1 MTTTTAPAARLWRI
15 TLLVLLG
22 VLVVAILGMAA
33 LTASAE
39 RSAPPAATLAPAGA
53 TELVIQGGLKR
64 PFPALVM
71 RPDNPTTPQR
81 VALGRLLYFDPVL
94 SGGNEVACATCHHPD
109 LGFTDGRAF
118 AMGRD
123 GVGVGPAR
131 DGGAATERGAPT
143 VWNATYNHRQFWDG
157 RAADLEAQALGPITA
172 ANEMNAN
179 PAQVEAKLRAIPEYA
194 ALFDEAFGGQ
204 GGSGV
209 TFDNVTK
216 ALAAFE
222 RTLVS
227 NNSAFDRYAAGD
239 HTALTA
245 EQKRGLNLFRSTRT
259 RCFECHGFPT
269 FANPDFKVIGVPE
282 TPGHPADIGRARI
295 DGGPAY
301 DHAFK
306 IPTLRNIALTAPYM
320 HNGAF
325 ATLEEVVD
333 FYSHGGGKGVGM
345 NLPNLDDKIR
355 PFSLTAQEKSDLI
368 AFLNA
373 LTDESHLPDIP
384 SRVPS
389 GQAVVPRLPR
399 PPAVPVAAAAAVDTP
414 TPQPPRRLRVAPG
427 GDIQAVVD
435 QAAPGDTIV
444 IPPGT
449 YHQAITVDM
458 DDITLRGEAM
468 DGLRPILD
476 GEGQLADGILASGNQ
491 FTVEGLDIRNYT
503 GNGVVVHG
511 AMNATLR
518 DLNVDNTG
526 LYGVYPVEVDGVLVE
541 RVKVTGV
548 RDAGIY
554 VGQSRNI
561 IVQDNEATRNVTG
574 IEIENS
580 VNAVVRNNFVHDNAG
595 GILVFLLP
603 NNPSKFGHHT
613 RLVGNRV
620 IANNHVNF
628 ADPAAIVS
636 KVPSGTGILIMAADH
651 TEVTGNEIRNNDST
665 GIGVI
670 SLDMV
675 LPPSKTF
682 DVDPTPENNTI
693 YGNRMSANGRRPAP
707 SVTEAGL
714 PGADLLWDGSGWS
727 NTWDQ
732 PGAKSFPPALP
743 GPGWPDWAR
752 KTWWQ
757 VIDMAK
763 SRL

>member
-1 MTTTTAPAARLWRI
+1 MTHTPTRASRLWRI
-15 TLLVLLG
+15 VLLVLLTL
-22 VLVVAILGMAA
+22 LVVSILGMAA

-39 RSAPPAATLAPAGA
+39 RAAPPPRLAPDGA
-53 TELVIQGGLKR
+53 AELVIQGGLKR
-64 PFPALVM
+64 PFPAM
-71 RPDNPTTPQR
+71 ATRPDNPTTPER
-81 VALGRLLYFDPVL
+81 VALGRLLYFDAVL
-94 SGGNEVACATCHHPD
+94 SGGNDVACATCHHPD
-109 LGFTDGRAF
+109 LGFADGRAF

-123 GVGVGPAR
+123 GQGIGPAR
-131 DGGAATERGAPT
+131 VGGAATDRGAPT
-143 VWNATYNHRQFWDG
+143 VWNAAYNHRQFWDG
-157 RAADLEAQALGPITA
+157 RAADLEAQAQGPITA
-172 ANEMNAN
+172 ANEMNAD
-179 PAQVEAKLRAIPEYA
+179 PAQVETKLKAVPEYVT
-194 ALFDEAFGGQ
+194 LFDQAFGGQ
-204 GGSGV
+204 GGSAV

-216 ALAAFE
+216 AIAAFE
-222 RTLVS
+222 RTLIS
-227 NNSAFDRYAAGD
+227 DNSAFDRYAAGD
-239 HTALTA
+239 HAALTA
-245 EQKRGLNLFRSTRT
+245 EQRRGLNLFRSTRT

-282 TPGHPADIGRARI
+282 APDHPPDVGRARI
-295 DGGPAY
+295 EGGPAY

-306 IPTLRNIALTAPYM
+306 VPTLRNVALTAPYM

-325 ATLEEVVD
+325 NTLEEVVD
-333 FYSHGGGKGVGM
+333 FYSKGGGKGAGM
-345 NLPNLDDKIR
+345 DLPNLDDKIR
-355 PFSLTAQEKSDLI
+355 PFSLTDQEKSDLI
-368 AFLNA
+368 AFLRA
-373 LTDESHLPDIP
+373 LTDESRLPDIP
-384 SRVPS
+384 TQVPS
-389 GQAVVPRLPR
+389 GLPVVALVPRPDR
-399 PPAVPVAAAAAVDTP
+399 ATTPAAAAAP
-414 TPQPPRRLRVAPG
+414 APKPSAPRTLRVEPG

-444 IPPGT
+444 VPPGV
-449 YHQAITVDM
+449 YHQAVAVDM
-458 DDITLRGEAM
+458 DNITLRGETV
-468 DGLRPILD
+468 DGQRPVLD
-476 GEGQLADGILASGNQ
+476 GEGKLADGVLASGNG
-491 FTVEGLDIRNYT
+491 FTVEGLNIRNYT

-511 AMNATLR
+511 ALNAVLR

-561 IVQDNEATRNVTG
+561 LVRDNEATRNVTG

-580 VNAVVRNNFVHDNAG
+580 VDALVTNNFVYDNAG

-613 RLVGNRV
+613 RVVGNRV

-636 KVPSGTGILIMAADH
+636 KVPSGTGILVMAADY
-651 TEVTGNEIRNNDST
+651 TEVTGNEVRNNDST

-693 YGNRMSANGRRPAP
+693 HGNRMSANGRNPAP
-707 SVTEAGL
+707 GVREAGL
-714 PGADLLWDGSGWS
+714 PGADLLWDASGWS
-727 NTWDQ
+727 NNWDQ
-732 PGAKSFPPALP
+732 PGASSFPPTLP
-743 GPGWPDWAR
+743 GPEWPDWAR
-752 KTWWQ
+752 KAYWR
-757 VIDMAK
+757 VLDVAK